1 MRKISPKKYIISF
14 FLYLIAVMV
23 HTIVSEQSLHWQI
36 TSSIILFLAIANFGY
51 QLFKYY
57 EAHDEFE
64 QRNLMKGVCS
74 GALITGVL
82 CLFYSFL
89 DSVLPAFESEWAFYM
104 LAGFSAVGQ
113 VLFTYKSA

>member
-1 MRKISPKKYIISF
+1 MRKVSPKKYIISF
-14 FLYLIAVMV
+14 ILYLVAVLF
-23 HTIVSEQSLHWQI
+23 HTVVNEQSLLFQI
-36 TSSIILFLAIANFGY
+36 LSSILLFLAIANFGY

-64 QRNLMKGVCS
+64 QHNLMKGVCF

-89 DSVLPAFESEWAFYM
+89 DSVFQAEWAFFM
-104 LAGFSAVGQ
+104 LVGFSALGQ
-113 VLFTYKSA
+113 VLFTFKSA